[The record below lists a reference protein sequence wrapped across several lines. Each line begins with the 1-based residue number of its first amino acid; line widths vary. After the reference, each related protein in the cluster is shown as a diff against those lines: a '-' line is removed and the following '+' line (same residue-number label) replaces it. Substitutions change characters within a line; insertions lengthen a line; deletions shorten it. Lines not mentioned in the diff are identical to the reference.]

1 MKPVEF
7 RQESKEVPHSEGE
20 QQGSSAERTEFP
32 SWKLQSALAL
42 VRNAIK
48 SSVFKKIFND
58 ALNSKNSQFRSFMP
72 KAKLVRTVFFFF
84 SFCTVKIASCPL
96 QDDTEAVSQLIC
108 CSNTYSFTTLFSR
121 LFFGMSAQKPS
132 PERGSETVLSNAA
145 QGLFFLS
152 CCVCMAYTADSC
164 SAESKNSNYRQSL

>member
-48 SSVFKKIFND
+48 SSVFKKIFID
-58 ALNSKNSQFRSFMP
+58 GLNSKNSQFRSFMP

-84 SFCTVKIASCPL
+84 LLHCKNC
-96 QDDTEAVSQLIC
+96 
-108 CSNTYSFTTLFSR
+108 
-121 LFFGMSAQKPS
+121 K
-132 PERGSETVLSNAA
+132 LSST
-145 QGLFFLS
+145 G
-152 CCVCMAYTADSC
+152 
-164 SAESKNSNYRQSL
+164 